1 MREKTGGLKP
11 LGLAAGND
19 GYGYLASSKTL
30 PRTHTSLSPLPL
42 SPHFPPTSPSLSSLS
57 LSREQGQAQAGKQ
70 GAEHTPK
77 GLRKL
82 YVGQIDTGR
91 LDMPGIFHK
100 HAKYTLGYT
109 LRVLENQRWVF
120 SFSEKHFHHGQ
131 IDPGRKVIPGIFNK
145 HAKYTPYTYGLI
157 KSRLGFS

>member
-1 MREKTGGLKP
+1 MREKTGGFKP

-57 LSREQGQAQAGKQ
+57 LSRKQGQAQAGKQ
-70 GAEHTPK
+70 AAEHTPK

-82 YVGQIDTGR
+82 YIGQIDTGR
-91 LDMPGIFHK
+91 MDMPGIFHK
-100 HAKYTLGYT
+100 HAKYTLHT
-109 LRVLENQRWVF
+109 RALENQRWVF
-120 SFSEKHFHHGQ
+120 VTVRNKF
-131 IDPGRKVIPGIFNK
+131 ITGRYIRADWTCP
-145 HAKYTPYTYGLI
+145 
-157 KSRLGFS
+157 GFSISMQSTHTRLHT